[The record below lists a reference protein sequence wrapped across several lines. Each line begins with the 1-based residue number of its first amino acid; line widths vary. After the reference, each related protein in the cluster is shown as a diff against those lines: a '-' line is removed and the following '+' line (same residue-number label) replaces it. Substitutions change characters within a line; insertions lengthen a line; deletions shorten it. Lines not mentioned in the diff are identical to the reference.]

1 MGKTKKI
8 QIKAEYLS
16 TNSER
21 RKNERKKPKMNRFIS
36 PNKVKR
42 ALIGKIKD
50 YQKKQEEKKNT
61 PPPVFATNFKETLNY
76 LDSVVDK
83 KKQ

>member
-1 MGKTKKI
+1 MSKTKRI
-8 QIKAEYLS
+8 QIRAEYLA
-16 TNSER
+16 TNGER
-21 RKNERKKPKMNRFIS
+21 RKKRKEKPKMNRFIT

-61 PPPVFATNFKETLNY
+61 PEPVFATNI
-76 LDSVVDK
+76 
-83 KKQ
+83 